1 MLVLVSV
8 ALVTLAGP
16 AGAQILDCTA
26 PPSVPEDLTVSL
38 VPARDGPTPE
48 APRLPAVLEIAWDA
62 PAGGPENAPAIYVVE
77 AGSGPAFAEIAL
89 VETGEAET
97 RHAVP
102 VANGTYYIRVRSRN
116 DCGTSAASPE
126 IEARVTGSVARGA
139 PNPLVLLDTV
149 NAVRERLGGTAF
161 IRVMGQVRNGWLATS
176 ASFVEV
182 TAIFDGPNGEASER
196 ASAYVNGRSR
206 RLARSRLVTDTVL
219 DAGGTGCFILFA
231 EFPAF
236 QITGVRFEV
245 VADDRETEPLE
256 GQVDVDGAVRQRADE
271 FGDLMISGRM
281 VNTGNR
287 TTHFSEAWLDVRNTE
302 GRVLDCDVAPVRG
315 TNLVLDDGTTT
326 RAALEPSAGGE
337 FETSTETV
345 FTPAYRLRYWINWDE
360 AEEQEPA
367 ASTVR
372 YRTLRAR
379 LAAML
384 DGDEQLSSPQERAAL
399 RDALR
404 REIRSIED
412 QPAP

>member
-1 MLVLVSV
+1 M
-8 ALVTLAGP
+8 
-16 AGAQILDCTA
+16 
-26 PPSVPEDLTVSL
+26 
-38 VPARDGPTPE
+38 
-48 APRLPAVLEIAWDA
+48 PAVLEIAWDA

-287 TTHFSEAWLDVRNTE
+287 TTHFNEAWLDVRNTE

-315 TNLVLDDGTTT
+315 TESCAGRRYHHPGGPRAVSGRGIRNVDRDRVYARLSPSVLDQLGRGGGAGAGSVDGS
-326 RAALEPSAGGE
+326 LPHSESPVGSNAG
-337 FETSTETV
+337 
-345 FTPAYRLRYWINWDE
+345 R
-360 AEEQEPA
+360 
-367 ASTVR
+367 
-372 YRTLRAR
+372 
-379 LAAML
+379 
-384 DGDEQLSSPQERAAL
+384 
-399 RDALR
+399 
-404 REIRSIED
+404 
-412 QPAP
+412 